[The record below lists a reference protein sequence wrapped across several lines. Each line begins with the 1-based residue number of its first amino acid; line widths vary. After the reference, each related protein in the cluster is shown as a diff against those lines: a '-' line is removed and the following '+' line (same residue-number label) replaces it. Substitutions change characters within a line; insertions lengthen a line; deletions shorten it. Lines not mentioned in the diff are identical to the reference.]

1 MSGGRADFRAVV
13 SKTPPYVTLSNASAK
28 LIFRTVCR
36 SALFSTAELDELV
49 R

>member
-1 MSGGRADFRAVV
+1 MTGGRADFRAGV
-13 SKTPPYVTLSNASAK
+13 SKTSPYVPLSNASAK